1 MTTVDPTGG
10 AGAAPDDTVFR
21 DPDRSVAERV
31 DALLAQMT
39 LDEKVAQLTSVWLT
53 LDPDAGEF
61 APSALSFGGDNVW
74 TPEDALDRGVGQ
86 ITRPLGSQPIDPV
99 VGAEMINGIQRR
111 LIEQTRLGIPAI
123 CHEECLTGLMAQG
136 ATSFPAPLNFASTW
150 DPDLVQR
157 VGDVIR
163 RQMRSVGTHQGLA
176 PVADVA
182 RDARW
187 GRVEETLGEDP
198 YLVGLMVSAYVRG
211 LQGGPAREDM
221 RDGVIAT
228 LKHFCGYSFSEGG
241 RNFAPAHVGRRELED
256 TFLLPFEMAIKDA
269 GALSVMNS
277 YQELDGEAP
286 AASRFLLTEVLRDRW
301 GFEGFTVA
309 DYGAVSFLH
318 LFHRVA
324 GDSAEAAAMALRAG
338 LDVELPSPA
347 DFPGGVPDA
356 IERGLLT
363 VDTVDLAVRRVLALK
378 FRLGL
383 FDDPFVDVDQV
394 ALDNPADQALAAE
407 VASRSLILLRNE
419 GVLPLEADAL
429 ADVAVIGPNA
439 DEVMALFGNYSFENH
454 IVSTHFPNARDV
466 VAAPTVREELERR
479 LGAARVTFARGCEV
493 MSDDRSGFAEAVAAA
508 AAAEVALVVVG
519 DKAGHFQIGTVGEG
533 TDTTD
538 LALPGAQHALVEAVI
553 ATGTPT
559 VVVLLNGR
567 PFALG
572 AIATSAAAIVEAWF
586 PGQAGAAAIAD
597 VLLGEANPGGKTTVS
612 FTRTA
617 GAQPM
622 FYNHKFQAPGFPR
635 QREYEFVYPFGHGL
649 SYTTFAYDQLTIGP
663 SAVAN
668 DGEVQIACTVTNTGA
683 RAGDEIVQLYLH
695 DPYASIT
702 RPVQQLAGFAR
713 VPLAAGTSARVTF
726 TVPVDLISFTGLDLV
741 RIVEPGAVKVKI
753 GSSSAD
759 IRLEGSFEVVGPSRV
774 VGEDRR
780 LTSAVH
786 VD

>member
-1 MTTVDPTGG
+1 MTIL
-10 AGAAPDDTVFR
+10 DTVYR
-21 DPDRSVAERV
+21 DATRTVAERV

-39 LDEKVAQLTSVWLT
+39 LPEKVAQLTSVWLT

-61 APSALSFGGDNVW
+61 APSALSFGGDNEW
-74 TPEDALDRGVGQ
+74 SPEEALDHGVGQ

-99 VGAEMINGIQRR
+99 VGAQMINGIQRR

-150 DPDLVQR
+150 DPDLIER
-157 VGDVIR
+157 VGGVIR

-182 RDARW
+182 RDPRW

-198 YLVGLMVSAYVRG
+198 YLVGRMVSAYVIG
-211 LQGGPAREDM
+211 LQGGPPRAEM
-221 RDGVIAT
+221 HDGVVAT

-277 YQELDGEAP
+277 YQEIDGEAP
-286 AASRFLLTEVLRDRW
+286 GASRFLLTEVLRDRW
-301 GFEGFTVA
+301 GFDGFTVA
-309 DYGAVSFLH
+309 DYGAIAFLH

-324 GDSAEAAAMALRAG
+324 HDSAEAAALALGAG

-347 DFPGGVPDA
+347 DFPTGIPDA
-356 IERGLLT
+356 IGRGLLSI
-363 VDTVDLAVRRVLALK
+363 DTVDLAVRRVLTLK

-383 FDDPFVDVDQV
+383 FDDPYVDVDKV
-394 ALDNPADQALAAE
+394 ALDSPADQALAAQ
-407 VASRSLILLRNE
+407 VAARSLILLRND
-419 GVLPLEADAL
+419 GVLPLASATL
-429 ADVAVIGPNA
+429 RDVAVIGPNA
-439 DEVMALFGNYSFENH
+439 DDVMALFGNYSFENH

-466 VAAPTVREELERR
+466 ISAPTVRDELTAR
-479 LGAARVTFARGCEV
+479 LGADRVTFARGCAV
-493 MSDDRSGFAEAVAAA
+493 MSDDRSGFDEAVAAA
-508 AAAEVALVVVG
+508 AGAQVAIVVVG

-538 LALPGAQHALVEAVI
+538 LTLPGAQHALVEAVI

-572 AIATSAAAIVEAWF
+572 SIANDAAAIVEAWF

-597 VLLGEANPGGKTTVS
+597 VLLGDANPGGKTTVS

-649 SYTTFAYDQLTIGP
+649 SYTTFGYDELVVGP
-663 SAVAN
+663 SEVAT
-668 DGEVQIACTVTNTGA
+668 DGEVEVSCTVTNTGA

-702 RPVQQLAGFAR
+702 RPVLQLAGFSRVALEPGAAAR
-713 VPLAAGTSARVTF
+713 VAF
-726 TVPVDLISFTGLDLV
+726 TVPVDLVGFTGLDHR
-741 RIVEPGAVKVKI
+741 RIVEAGEIKVKV

-759 IRLEGSFEVVGPSRV
+759 IRLDGTFVVTGSTRV

-780 LTSAVH
+780 MTSTV
-786 VD
+786 VVTPV